1 MKRITILLAEDKE
14 DWRNSILSMLG
25 QEDYDVTVACDGR
38 EAWDLFVEGRRFDL
52 LLTDGAMPE
61 ASGDQLLEMLINEL
75 KIQVTAILQ
84 TGESMTQEDIELY
97 KAIGFKGVIRKRNLQ
112 KDLMSLIKEVLN
124 I

>member
-1 MKRITILLAEDKE
+1 MKKITVLLAEDKE
-14 DWRNSILSMLG
+14 EWRDQILSILN
-25 QEDYDVTVACDGR
+25 QEGYEVTVACDGR
-38 EAWDLFVEGRRFDL
+38 EAWNLFTGGKRFDL

-61 ASGDQLLEMLINEL
+61 ARGDQLLEMLINEL

-97 KAIGFKGVIRKRNLQ
+97 EAIGFKGVIRK
-112 KDLMSLIKEVLN
+112 KDLEQKLVPLIKEVLG